1 MAKVKVDLPNEI
13 MQQLEKL
20 NRDTPEMMKS
30 MVEAG
35 AETVLSRIKA
45 NAPQGM
51 KSSPQLMACLGT
63 TRPYE
68 APSDDSINVKV
79 GFAGYFTNE
88 DGVKIPAPLV
98 ANIFE
103 YGRSSSPFPKQPF
116 MRKSFN
122 KSAITKAMEQA
133 QKKYIPEE

>member
-1 MAKVKVDLPNEI
+1 MAKATFEIPKELLDQVK
-13 MQQLEKL
+13 KL
-20 NRDTPEMMKS
+20 DQDTPEMMKA

-35 AETVLSRIKA
+35 ADTVLERMRS
-45 NAPQGM
+45 NAPAGM
-51 KSSPQLMACLGT
+51 KRNPQLMACLGT

-88 DGVKIPAPLV
+88 NGEKTPAPLV
-98 ANIFE
+98 ANVFE
-103 YGRSSSPFPKQPF
+103 YGRSGESFPKQPF

-122 KSAITKAMEQA
+122 KSAITKAMEEA
-133 QKKYIPEE
+133 QKKYIPED

>member
-1 MAKVKVDLPNEI
+1 
-13 MQQLEKL
+13 
-20 NRDTPEMMKS
+20 MKS
-30 MVEAG
+30 
-35 AETVLSRIKA
+35 
-45 NAPQGM
+45 NAPAGM
-51 KSSPQLMACLGT
+51 KSSPIMNCLCT

-88 DGVKIPAPLV
+88 NGVKTPAPLV

-103 YGRSSSPFPKQPF
+103 YGRSNEPFPKQPF

-122 KSAITKAMEQA
+122 KAAITKAMEAA
-133 QKKYIPEE
+133 QKRYIPED

>member
-1 MAKVKVDLPNEI
+1 MAKVKVELPNEI

-88 DGVKIPAPLV
+88 DGVRTPAPLV
-98 ANIFE
+98 ANVFE
-103 YGRSSSPFPKQPF
+103 YGRSNSPFPKQPF

-122 KSAITKAMEQA
+122 KRAITKAMEAVEKQ
-133 QKKYIPEE
+133 YLPEE

>member
-1 MAKVKVDLPNEI
+1 MAKAKFEI
-13 MQQLEKL
+13 PKELIDQMKKLEQ
-20 NRDTPEMMKS
+20 DTPEMMKS

-35 AETVLSRIKA
+35 AETVLERMRS

-88 DGVKIPAPLV
+88 DGVKTPAPLV

-133 QKKYIPEE
+133 QKKYIPED

>member
-1 MAKVKVDLPNEI
+1 MAKAKFEIPKELLNQVKK
-13 MQQLEKL
+13 LEH
-20 NRDTPEMMKS
+20 DTPEMMKA

-35 AETVLSRIKA
+35 AETVLERMKS
-45 NAPQGM
+45 NAPAGM
-51 KSSPQLMACLGT
+51 KSSPIMNCLSS

-88 DGVKIPAPLV
+88 EGVRTPAPLV

-103 YGRSSSPFPKQPF
+103 YGRSNSPFPKQPF

-122 KSAITKAMEQA
+122 KGAITKAMEAA

>member
-1 MAKVKVDLPNEI
+1 MAKAKFEI
-13 MQQLEKL
+13 PKELINQMKKLEK
-20 NRDTPEMMKS
+20 DTPEMMKS

-35 AETVLSRIKA
+35 AETVLERMRS

-88 DGVKIPAPLV
+88 DGVKTPAPLV

>member
-1 MAKVKVDLPNEI
+1 MAKAKFEI
-13 MQQLEKL
+13 PKELIAQMKKLEQ
-20 NRDTPEMMKS
+20 DTPEMMKS

-35 AETVLSRIKA
+35 AETVLERMKS
-45 NAPQGM
+45 NAPAGM
-51 KSSPQLMACLGT
+51 KSSPIMNCLCT

-88 DGVKIPAPLV
+88 DGKRTPAPLV
-98 ANIFE
+98 ANVFE
-103 YGRSSSPFPKQPF
+103 YGRSSSQFPKQPF

-122 KSAITKAMEQA
+122 KGAITKAMEAA
-133 QKKYIPEE
+133 QKKFIPEE

>member
-1 MAKVKVDLPNEI
+1 MAKAKFEIPKELLNQVKK
-13 MQQLEKL
+13 LEH
-20 NRDTPEMMKS
+20 DTPEMMKA

-35 AETVLSRIKA
+35 AETVLERMKS
-45 NAPQGM
+45 NAPAGM
-51 KSSPQLMACLGT
+51 KSSPIMNCLSS

-88 DGVKIPAPLV
+88 DGVRTPAPLV

-103 YGRSSSPFPKQPF
+103 YGRSNSPFPKQPF

-122 KSAITKAMEQA
+122 KGAITKAMEA
-133 QKKYIPEE
+133 VQKKYIPEE

>member
-13 MQQLEKL
+13 IQQLKKL
-20 NRDTPEMMKS
+20 DQDTPKMMKA

-35 AETVLSRIKA
+35 AETVLSRMKA
-45 NAPQGM
+45 GAPAGMQG
-51 KSSPQLMACLGT
+51 SPIMGCLGT

-68 APSDDSINVKV
+68 TPSDDAINMKV
-79 GFAGYFTNE
+79 GFSGYFTNE
-88 DGVKIPAPLV
+88 DGVRTPAPLV
-98 ANIFE
+98 ANVFE

-122 KSAITKAMEQA
+122 KAAITKAMEAVEKQ
-133 QKKYIPEE
+133 YLPEE

>member
-1 MAKVKVDLPNEI
+1 MAKAKFEI
-13 MQQLEKL
+13 PKELIAQMKKLEQ
-20 NRDTPEMMKS
+20 DTPEMMKS

-35 AETVLSRIKA
+35 AETVLERIRS
-45 NAPQGM
+45 NAPAGM
-51 KSSPQLMACLGT
+51 KSSQMMNCLCT

-79 GFAGYFTNE
+79 GFAGYFINE
-88 DGVKIPAPLV
+88 DGKRTPAPLV

-103 YGRSSSPFPKQPF
+103 YGRSNEPFPKQPF

-122 KSAITKAMEQA
+122 KAAITKAMEAA
-133 QKKYIPEE
+133 QKRYIPED

>member
-1 MAKVKVDLPNEI
+1 MAKVKVELPNEI
-13 MQQLEKL
+13 IQQLEKL
-20 NRDTPEMMKS
+20 NQDTPKMMKA

-45 NAPQGM
+45 NAPAGMQG
-51 KSSPQLMACLGT
+51 SPIMACLGT
-63 TRPYE
+63 TKAYE
-68 APSDDSINVKV
+68 APSDDSINMKV

-88 DGVKIPAPLV
+88 DGVRAPAPLV
-98 ANIFE
+98 ANVFE

-122 KSAITKAMEQA
+122 KRAITKAMEAVEKQ
-133 QKKYIPEE
+133 YLPEE

>member
-1 MAKVKVDLPNEI
+1 MAKAKFEIPKELLNQVKK
-13 MQQLEKL
+13 LEH
-20 NRDTPEMMKS
+20 DTPAMMKA
-30 MVEAG
+30 MVDAG
-35 AETVLSRIKA
+35 ADTVLERMRSG
-45 NAPQGM
+45 APAGM
-51 KSSPQLMACLGT
+51 KSSPIMNCLSK

-88 DGVKIPAPLV
+88 DGVRTPAPLV

-103 YGRSSSPFPKQPF
+103 YGRSNSPFPKQPF

-122 KSAITKAMEQA
+122 KSAITKAMEEA

>member
-1 MAKVKVDLPNEI
+1 MAKAKFEIPKELLNQVKK
-13 MQQLEKL
+13 LEH
-20 NRDTPEMMKS
+20 DTPEMMKA

-35 AETVLSRIKA
+35 AETVLERMKS
-45 NAPQGM
+45 NAPAGM

-88 DGVKIPAPLV
+88 DGVRTPAPLV

-103 YGRSSSPFPKQPF
+103 YGRSNSPFPKQPF

-122 KSAITKAMEQA
+122 KGAITKAMEA
-133 QKKYIPEE
+133 VQKKYIPEE

>member
-1 MAKVKVDLPNEI
+1 MAKAKFEIPNELI
-13 MQQLEKL
+13 AQIKKLEQ
-20 NRDTPEMMKS
+20 DTPEMMKS

-35 AETVLSRIKA
+35 AETVLERMKS
-45 NAPQGM
+45 NAPAGM
-51 KSSPQLMACLGT
+51 KSSPIMNCLCT

-88 DGVKIPAPLV
+88 NGVKTPAPLV

-103 YGRSSSPFPKQPF
+103 YGRSNEPFPKQPF

-122 KSAITKAMEQA
+122 KAAITKAMEAA
-133 QKKYIPEE
+133 QKRYIPED

>member
-1 MAKVKVDLPNEI
+1 MAKAKFEI
-13 MQQLEKL
+13 PKELIAQMKKLEQ
-20 NRDTPEMMKS
+20 DTPEMMKS

-35 AETVLSRIKA
+35 AETVLERIRS
-45 NAPQGM
+45 NAPAGM
-51 KSSPQLMACLGT
+51 KSSQIMNCLCT

-79 GFAGYFTNE
+79 GFAGYFMNE
-88 DGVKIPAPLV
+88 DGKRTPAPLV

-103 YGRSSSPFPKQPF
+103 YGRSNEPFPKQPF

-122 KSAITKAMEQA
+122 KAAITKAMEAA
-133 QKKYIPEE
+133 QKRYIPED

>member
-1 MAKVKVDLPNEI
+1 MAKAKFEIPKELLNQVKK
-13 MQQLEKL
+13 LEH
-20 NRDTPEMMKS
+20 DTPEMMKA

-35 AETVLSRIKA
+35 AETVLERMKS
-45 NAPQGM
+45 NAPAGM
-51 KSSPQLMACLGT
+51 KSSPIMNCLCT

-88 DGVKIPAPLV
+88 DGVRTPAPLV

-103 YGRSSSPFPKQPF
+103 YGRSNSPFPKQPF

-122 KSAITKAMEQA
+122 KGAITKAMEA
-133 QKKYIPEE
+133 VQKKYIPEE

>member
-1 MAKVKVDLPNEI
+1 MAKVKVELPNEI

-35 AETVLSRIKA
+35 AETVLERMRS

-88 DGVKIPAPLV
+88 DGVRTPAPLV

-103 YGRSSSPFPKQPF
+103 YGRSNSPFPKQPF

-122 KSAITKAMEQA
+122 KGAITKAMEAVEKQ
-133 QKKYIPEE
+133 YLPEE

>member
-13 MQQLEKL
+13 IQQLKKL
-20 NRDTPEMMKS
+20 NQDTPKMMKA

-35 AETVLSRIKA
+35 AETVLDRMRSG
-45 NAPQGM
+45 APAGM
-51 KSSPQLMACLGT
+51 QSSPIMNCLCT
-63 TRPYE
+63 TKPYE

-88 DGVKIPAPLV
+88 DGVRTPAPLV

-103 YGRSSSPFPKQPF
+103 YGRSGEPFPKQPF

-122 KSAITKAMEQA
+122 KGAITKAMEA
-133 QKKYIPEE
+133 VEKTYLPEE

>member
-13 MQQLEKL
+13 IQQLKKL
-20 NRDTPEMMKS
+20 NQDTPKMMKAI
-30 MVEAG
+30 VEAG
-35 AETVLSRIKA
+35 AETVLDRMRSG
-45 NAPQGM
+45 APAGM
-51 KSSPQLMACLGT
+51 KSSPIMNCLCT

-88 DGVKIPAPLV
+88 DGVRTPAPLV

-103 YGRSSSPFPKQPF
+103 YGRSGEPFPKQPF

-122 KSAITKAMEQA
+122 KGAITKAMEA
-133 QKKYIPEE
+133 VEKTYLPEE

>member
-1 MAKVKVDLPNEI
+1 MAKAKFEI
-13 MQQLEKL
+13 PKELIAQMKKLEQ
-20 NRDTPEMMKS
+20 DTPEMMKS

-35 AETVLSRIKA
+35 AETVLERIRS
-45 NAPQGM
+45 NAPAGM
-51 KSSPQLMACLGT
+51 KSSQIMNCLCT

-79 GFAGYFTNE
+79 GFAGYFINE
-88 DGVKIPAPLV
+88 DGKRTPAPLV

-103 YGRSSSPFPKQPF
+103 YGRSNEPFPKQPF

-122 KSAITKAMEQA
+122 KAAITKAMEA
-133 QKKYIPEE
+133 ALKRYIPED

>member
-1 MAKVKVDLPNEI
+1 MAKAKFEI
-13 MQQLEKL
+13 PQELIAQMKKLEQ
-20 NRDTPEMMKS
+20 DTPEMMKS

-35 AETVLSRIKA
+35 AETVLERIRS
-45 NAPQGM
+45 NAPAGM
-51 KSSPQLMACLGT
+51 KSSPIMNCLCT

-79 GFAGYFTNE
+79 GFAGYFINE
-88 DGVKIPAPLV
+88 DGKRTPAPLV

-103 YGRSSSPFPKQPF
+103 YGRSNEPFPKQPF

-122 KSAITKAMEQA
+122 KAAITKAMEAA
-133 QKKYIPEE
+133 QKRYIPED

>member
-1 MAKVKVDLPNEI
+1 MAKAKFEIPKELLNQVKK
-13 MQQLEKL
+13 LEH
-20 NRDTPEMMKS
+20 DTPEMMKA

-35 AETVLSRIKA
+35 AETVLERMKS
-45 NAPQGM
+45 NAPAGM
-51 KSSPQLMACLGT
+51 KNSPIMNCLSK

-88 DGVKIPAPLV
+88 DGVRTPAPLV

-103 YGRSSSPFPKQPF
+103 YGRSNSQFPKQPF

-122 KSAITKAMEQA
+122 KGAITKAMEA
-133 QKKYIPEE
+133 VQKKYIPEE